1 MVAERERSHQKKDW
15 ERRADKGAQM
25 NEKKTIFVP
34 KFLKMNTGTIL
45 LLFVFA
51 YFIGLLVISYI
62 TSRNADNQ
70 SFFIG
75 NKKSKWWLVAFG
87 MIGTSLSGV
96 TFISVPGTVGKMTA
110 GDYPFGGFEYYML
123 VIGFFIGYFI
133 VAFVL
138 LPLYY
143 KMNLTSIYTYLGRR
157 FNVEAHKI
165 GSLFFIISR
174 SIGAT
179 ARLFLVVNVLQIF
192 LLEGLG
198 IPFWVTAA
206 VILLMVLLYTFEGG
220 VKTIVITDTLQTS
233 FMIISLIGCIVYI
246 LSNLNLSAAEAY
258 TVLAANDYTHFINF
272 DLNSKTFFLKTILGG
287 MFITI
292 AMTGL
297 DQEMMQKNISVD
309 NLHNSKKNMLT
320 FAVTLLVVNLA
331 FLFLGGL
338 LYLFS
343 MENGAEYGQIVNMV
357 NGQESISNVFGFKD
371 PATGVINNMMGDDLF
386 PALSLQGYF
395 PLFIAVIFIIGLIS
409 ALFPS
414 ADGALTAVTSSY
426 CVDLL
431 NMNEN
436 QEKTEK
442 EKKRLRMK
450 VHLVFTVIF
459 FVLIMVFKAI
469 NDKSIVYLIMEVAG
483 YTYGP
488 LLGLFAFGI
497 LTKFQIVKKYGI
509 LVVTLVSPVLTYFL
523 NYVVTHNSAYKI
535 GVELIIINGLLT
547 FIGLWLIR
555 SKGFKVVK

>member
-1 MVAERERSHQKKDW
+1 
-15 ERRADKGAQM
+15 M
-25 NEKKTIFVP
+25 NSAS
-34 KFLKMNTGTIL
+34 IL
-45 LLFVFA
+45 ISFVFI
-51 YFIGLLVISYI
+51 YFVGLLVIAYF
-62 TSRNADNQ
+62 TSRNSDNQ

-87 MIGTSLSGV
+87 MIGTTLSGV

-110 GDYPFGGFEYYML
+110 GNYPFGGFEYYMM
-123 VIGFFIGYFI
+123 VIGFFLGYFV
-133 VAFVL
+133 VAFIL

-143 KMNLTSIYTYLGRR
+143 KMNLTSIYTYLGKR

-179 ARLFLVVNVLQIF
+179 ARLYLVVNVLQIF
-192 LLEGLG
+192 LLESLG
-198 IPFWVTAA
+198 VPFWVTAA

-246 LSNLNLSAAEAY
+246 LSHLDLSVGEAY
-258 TVLAANDYTHFINF
+258 HLLAEKKYTHFINS
-272 DLNSKTFFLKTILGG
+272 DVNAKTYFLKTVLGG

-309 NLHNSKKNMLT
+309 NLKNSKKNMLT
-320 FAVTLLVVNLA
+320 FAGILLFVNIA

-338 LYLFS
+338 LYLFA
-343 MENGAEYGQIVNMV
+343 MNNGADYAQIVDVV
-357 NGQESISNVFGFKD
+357 NGKESITNVFGFKD
-371 PATGVINNMMGDDLF
+371 AAGATANIMGDDLF

-395 PLFIAVIFIIGLIS
+395 PLAISIIFLIGLIS

-431 NMNEN
+431 NLNEN
-436 QEKTEK
+436 TTKTEK
-442 EKKRLRMK
+442 QKKVLRMK
-450 VHLVFTVIF
+450 IHLTFTVIF
-459 FVLIMVFKAI
+459 FILIMIFKAI
-469 NDKSIVYLIMEVAG
+469 NDKSIIYLIMEIAG

-497 LTKFQIVKKYGI
+497 FTKYQIQRKGAI
-509 LVVTLVSPVLTYFL
+509 LAVTLLAPIATYLL
-523 NYVVTHNSAYKI
+523 NMLVTQQTDYRI

-547 FIGLWLIR
+547 FIGLWLVKGKFR
-555 SKGFKVVK
+555 S

>member
-1 MVAERERSHQKKDW
+1 
-15 ERRADKGAQM
+15 M
-25 NEKKTIFVP
+25 NP
-34 KFLKMNTGTIL
+34 GTTL
-45 LLFVFA
+45 LLFVFI
-51 YFIGLLVISYI
+51 YFIGLLVISYF
-62 TSRNADNQ
+62 TSRNSDNQ

-96 TFISVPGTVGKMTA
+96 TFISVPGTVGKMT
-110 GDYPFGGFEYYML
+110 GTEYIFGGFEYYMM

-133 VAFVL
+133 VAAIL

-143 KMNLTSIYTYLGRR
+143 KMNLTSIYTYLGKR

-165 GSLFFIISR
+165 GSIFFIISR
-174 SIGAT
+174 AIGAT
-179 ARLFLVVNVLQIF
+179 ARLYLVVNVLQIF

-198 IPFWVTAA
+198 VPFWVTAM
-206 VILLMVLLYTFEGG
+206 VLLLMVLLYTFEGG

-233 FMIISLIGCIVYI
+233 FMIISLVACIVYI
-246 LSNLNLSAAEAY
+246 LSNLNLSFGEAY
-258 TVLAANDYTHFINF
+258 TILEQKNYTHFINS
-272 DLNSKTFFLKTILGG
+272 DPNSKTFFLKTILGG
-287 MFITI
+287 IFITI

-320 FAVTLLVVNLA
+320 FAGTLLVVNLA

-338 LYLFS
+338 LYLFALQ
-343 MENGAEYGQIVNMV
+343 NGADYSKVSTLVEGKQVFAD
-357 NGQESISNVFGFKD
+357 VFGFRDASGNVKN
-371 PATGVINNMMGDDLF
+371 IMGDDLF

-395 PLFIAVIFIIGLIS
+395 PMALSVIFIIGLIS

-431 NMNEN
+431 NLNEN
-436 QEKTEK
+436 KTKTEK
-442 EKKRLRMK
+442 EKKHLRMK
-450 VHLVFTVIF
+450 VHLTFTVVF
-459 FVLIMVFKAI
+459 FILIMVFKAM
-469 NDKSIVYLIMEVAG
+469 NDKSIVYLIMEIAG

-497 LTKFQIVKKYGI
+497 FTRFRISKKYAI
-509 LVVTLVSPVLTYFL
+509 LAVTIAAPVLTYL
-523 NYVVTHNSAYKI
+523 INTAVTTYTDYRI
-535 GVELIIINGLLT
+535 GVELIILNGLLT
-547 FIGLWLIR
+547 FIGLWLVKSR
-555 SKGFKVVK
+555 SYLRVVE

>member
-1 MVAERERSHQKKDW
+1 
-15 ERRADKGAQM
+15 M
-25 NEKKTIFVP
+25 NS
-34 KFLKMNTGTIL
+34 GTTL
-45 LLFVFA
+45 LLFVFV
-51 YFIGLLVISYI
+51 YFIGLLVISYF
-62 TSRNADNQ
+62 TSRNSDNQ

-96 TFISVPGTVGKMTA
+96 TFISVPGTVGKMT
-110 GDYPFGGFEYYML
+110 GSEYIFGGFEYYMM

-133 VAFVL
+133 VAAIL

-143 KMNLTSIYTYLGRR
+143 KMNLTSIYTYLGKR

-174 SIGAT
+174 AIGAT
-179 ARLFLVVNVLQIF
+179 ARLYLVVNVLQIF

-198 IPFWVTAA
+198 VPFWVTAL
-206 VILLMVLLYTFEGG
+206 VLLLMVLLYTFEGG

-233 FMIISLIGCIVYI
+233 FMIISLIACIVYI
-246 LSNLNLSAAEAY
+246 LSNLNLSFGEAY
-258 TVLAANDYTHFINF
+258 TILEQKNYTHFINF
-272 DLNSKTFFLKTILGG
+272 DPNSKTFFLKTILGG
-287 MFITI
+287 IFITI

-309 NLHNSKKNMLT
+309 NLQNSKKNMLT
-320 FAVTLLVVNLA
+320 FAGTLLFVNLA

-338 LYLFS
+338 LYLFALQ
-343 MENGAEYGQIVNMV
+343 NGAGYSQITTLVEGKEV
-357 NGQESISNVFGFKD
+357 VSNVFGFKD
-371 PATGVINNMMGDDLF
+371 AAGNIKNVMGDDLF
-386 PALSLQGYF
+386 PALSLNGYF
-395 PLFIAVIFIIGLIS
+395 PMTISVIFIIGLIS

-431 NMNEN
+431 NLNEDKN
-436 QEKTEK
+436 KTEK

-450 VHLVFTVIF
+450 VHLTFTVVF
-459 FVLIMVFKAI
+459 FILIMVFKAM
-469 NDKSIVYLIMEVAG
+469 NDKSIVYLIMEIAG

-497 LTKFQIVKKYGI
+497 FTKFKISRKYSI
-509 LVVTLVSPVLTYFL
+509 LAVTILAPVLTYL
-523 NYVVTHNSAYKI
+523 INLGVTTYTDYRI
-535 GVELIIINGLLT
+535 GVELIILNGLLT
-547 FIGLWLIR
+547 FAGLWL
-555 SKGFKVVK
+555 VKNKNYLRLV

>member
-1 MVAERERSHQKKDW
+1 
-15 ERRADKGAQM
+15 M
-25 NEKKTIFVP
+25 NP
-34 KFLKMNTGTIL
+34 GTIL

-51 YFIGLLVISYI
+51 YFIGLLVISYF
-62 TSRNADNQ
+62 TSRNSDNQ

-110 GDYPFGGFEYYML
+110 GDYAFGGFEYYMM

-133 VAFVL
+133 VAGVL

-143 KMNLTSIYTYLGRR
+143 RMNLTSIYTYLGRR

-174 SIGAT
+174 AIGAT
-179 ARLFLVVNVLQIF
+179 ARLYLVVNILQIF
-192 LLEGLG
+192 LLEALG
-198 IPFWVTAA
+198 VPFWVTAF
-206 VILLMVLLYTFEGG
+206 VLLLMILLYTFEGG

-233 FMIISLIGCIVYI
+233 FMILSLIACIVYI
-246 LSNLNLSAAEAY
+246 LSNLNLSFGEAY
-258 TVLAANDYTHFINF
+258 SILEQKQYTHFINT
-272 DLNSKTFFLKTILGG
+272 DINSKTFFLKTILGG

-309 NLHNSKKNMLT
+309 NLKNSKKNMLT
-320 FAVTLLVVNLA
+320 FAGTLLFVNLA

-338 LYLFS
+338 LYLFAIQ
-343 MENGAEYGQIVNMV
+343 NGATYGD
-357 NGQESISNVFGFKD
+357 GVFGFKGAD
-371 PATGVINNMMGDDLF
+371 GQINNIMGDDLF
-386 PALSLQGYF
+386 PALSLGHF
-395 PLFIAVIFIIGLIS
+395 PIAISVIFIIGLIS

-431 NMNEN
+431 GLNED
-436 QEKTEK
+436 QQKTEK
-442 EKKRLRMK
+442 QKKRLRMK
-450 VHLVFTVIF
+450 VHLTFTVIF
-459 FVLIMVFKAI
+459 FALIMVFKAI
-469 NDKSIVYLIMEVAG
+469 NEKSIVYLIMEIAG

-497 LTKFQIVKKYGI
+497 LTKYTIVKKYSI
-509 LVVTLVSPVLTYFL
+509 LAVTLLAPVLTYL
-523 NYVVTHNSAYKI
+523 INLYVTNNTDYRI
-535 GVELIIINGLLT
+535 GVELIILNGFLT
-547 FIGLWLIR
+547 FVGLWLVR
-555 SKGFKVVK
+555 TKLQKSNLKHYTNKLHK

>member
-1 MVAERERSHQKKDW
+1 
-15 ERRADKGAQM
+15 M
-25 NEKKTIFVP
+25 NP
-34 KFLKMNTGTIL
+34 GTTL
-45 LLFVFA
+45 LLFVFI
-51 YFIGLLVISYI
+51 YFIGLLVISYF
-62 TSRNADNQ
+62 TSRNSDNQ

-96 TFISVPGTVGKMTA
+96 TFISVPGTVGKMT
-110 GDYPFGGFEYYML
+110 GTEYIFGGFEYYMM

-133 VAFVL
+133 VAAIL

-143 KMNLTSIYTYLGRR
+143 KMNLTSIYTYLGKR

-165 GSLFFIISR
+165 GSIFFIISR
-174 SIGAT
+174 AIGAT
-179 ARLFLVVNVLQIF
+179 ARLYLVVNVLQIF

-198 IPFWVTAA
+198 VPFWVTAM
-206 VILLMVLLYTFEGG
+206 VLLLMVLLYTFEGG

-233 FMIISLIGCIVYI
+233 FMIISLIACIVYI
-246 LSNLNLSAAEAY
+246 LSNLNLSFGEAY
-258 TVLAANDYTHFINF
+258 TILEQKNYTHFINS
-272 DLNSKTFFLKTILGG
+272 DPNSKTFFLKTILGG
-287 MFITI
+287 IFITI

-320 FAVTLLVVNLA
+320 FAGTLLMVNLA

-338 LYLFS
+338 LYLFALQ
-343 MENGAEYGQIVNMV
+343 NGADYSKVSTLVEGKQVFAD
-357 NGQESISNVFGFKD
+357 VFGFRDASGNIKN
-371 PATGVINNMMGDDLF
+371 IMGDDLF

-395 PLFIAVIFIIGLIS
+395 PMALSVIFIIGLIS

-431 NMNEN
+431 NLNEN
-436 QEKTEK
+436 KTKTEK
-442 EKKRLRMK
+442 EKKHLRMK
-450 VHLVFTVIF
+450 VHLTFTVVF
-459 FVLIMVFKAI
+459 FILIMVFKAM
-469 NDKSIVYLIMEVAG
+469 NDKSIVYLIMEIAG

-497 LTKFQIVKKYGI
+497 FTRFRISKKYAI
-509 LVVTLVSPVLTYFL
+509 LAVTIAAPVLTYL
-523 NYVVTHNSAYKI
+523 INTAVTMYTDYRI
-535 GVELIIINGLLT
+535 GVELIILNGLLT
-547 FIGLWLIR
+547 FIGLWLVKSR
-555 SKGFKVVK
+555 SYLRVVE